1 MLYIRANNNTPARR
15 ATNNTCNV
23 ATYPQPSDGYSEK
36 WLCNATSE
44 AKQLFY
50 EEREVVRSALIS
62 SSVRR
67 PATVWRG
74 DAERRAHLGW
84 IAAQPSAPPL
94 FAEQCRLDV
103 RTPPAAGKAREGK
116 RANCSAVSGRE
127 RDRPR
132 AEAPRDACALAH
144 AAEADT
150 RRARRGVTFSE
161 STDEGGNTA
170 SVTEI
175 QCQKVGDPT
184 QAQPETS
191 LKA

>member
-1 MLYIRANNNTPARR
+1 M
-15 ATNNTCNV
+15 
-23 ATYPQPSDGYSEK
+23 
-36 WLCNATSE
+36 
-44 AKQLFY
+44 
-50 EEREVVRSALIS
+50 
-62 SSVRR
+62 
-67 PATVWRG
+67 
-74 DAERRAHLGW
+74 
-84 IAAQPSAPPL
+84 
-94 FAEQCRLDV
+94 

-144 AAEADT
+144 AADDDS

-170 SVTEI
+170 NVTEI

-184 QAQPETS
+184 RIQPKIS